1 MSYVVGIAV
10 KEKFW
15 NLAGQEL
22 VTMFENR
29 VDRVCEDEESEPGV
43 GVALQHNSWNSEPGL
58 RVRPLYTAADI
69 CIK

>member
-22 VTMFENR
+22 VTMFENG
-29 VDRVCEDEESEPGV
+29 VDRVCEDE
-43 GVALQHNSWNSEPGL
+43 
-58 RVRPLYTAADI
+58 
-69 CIK
+69 